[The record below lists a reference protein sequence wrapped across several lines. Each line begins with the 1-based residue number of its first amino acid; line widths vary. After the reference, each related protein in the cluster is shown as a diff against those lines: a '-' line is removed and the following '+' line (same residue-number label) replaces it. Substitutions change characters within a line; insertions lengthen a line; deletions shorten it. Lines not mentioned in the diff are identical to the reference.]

1 MEVKMGNSF
10 FSSSRR
16 FFLGALVCLAM
27 AVVLPVNAFSAET
40 KKPLVVYYSYSGN
53 TAKLAK
59 EIHDRVGGDLVEIK
73 TSFAYPEQYETM
85 VEVAKKQLQ
94 DGFRPPLDMRMPN
107 ISDYDVIYLG
117 FPNWWST
124 MAAPVYTFVEQAKLD
139 GKTILPF
146 LTHGGGGAGHTI
158 QDLKKLVP
166 QAKVQD
172 ALVVSG
178 SRAGS
183 SGEAVDKWLG
193 GMGIK

>member
-1 MEVKMGNSF
+1 MKNYTC
-10 FSSSRR
+10 SRR
-16 FFLGALVCLAM
+16 FFLSALGCAAIVA
-27 AVVLPVNAFSAET
+27 VLPAQVLSAEA
-40 KKPLVVYYSYSGN
+40 KKPLVAYYSYSGN

-59 EIHDRVGGDLVEIK
+59 EIHDKVGGDLVEIK
-73 TSFAYPEQYETM
+73 TSFKYPEQYEAM
-85 VEVAKKQLQ
+85 VDVAKKQLQ
-94 DGFRPPLDMRMPN
+94 DGFRPPLDMQIPN
-107 ISDYDVIYLG
+107 VDDYDVIYLG

-124 MAAPVYTFVEQAKLD
+124 MAAPVYTFVEEAKLN

-166 QAKVQD
+166 DAKVQK

-183 SGEAVDKWLG
+183 SGAEVDKWLG
-193 GMGIK
+193 EIGIK